1 MNNFKRLSSWILML
15 TLVLCF
21 TLAFASCGY
30 VDEPADDTPSA
41 CSHADGNNDHKCD
54 TCGEV
59 LSQCSNNTQDHKCD
73 LCGKVMGD
81 CDDANSD
88 HYCDVCNKKLTNC
101 DTDVSPVD
109 HKCDV
114 CGKVMG
120 ECADILG
127 NDHKCDSC
135 QAILTQCAD
144 NDNNHKCDVCRA
156 TVSTCAD
163 GSDADHN
170 CDQCGKSMCADG
182 NNDGNCDQCGA
193 PMCYDLNND
202 CVCDDCD
209 KAMHDDSNGNHLC
222 DKCNTKISECSDV
235 DTDADH
241 NCDVCQKNLC
251 TDANNDYVC
260 DGCGAKLARI
270 TAYIPSPMCS
280 AKSGSDIKIV
290 QVTEEGVSM
299 DFTPVYHGGAY
310 VIDFWAVYDSTGAV
324 FAYVENG
331 SKFKT
336 TVEGVYTVLPV
347 FIANNTTGVS
357 DNDMTLDMS
366 NGTNAAAPDD
376 SCIDAAWADT
386 ALTNKLR
393 VIDSTSDKKGYV
405 LNDAT
410 DAQMYVTVDP
420 TNAAN
425 TVLLWAV
432 NSNTTGSMGNSLV
445 TVAFDTASK
454 GDKVVVSFD
463 YQLEYLYSAAGIGTM
478 VYLTDTD
485 GNEFCISRIL
495 TATGTSKF
503 SGTANTSTPVEG
515 AVILKTLLN
524 TSTTASSGHKHGS
537 GTVNL
542 YSDTWYTIT
551 LVLEGG
557 VVSTYYSE
565 RGASTTTLLGE
576 EELAA
581 NFDASKL
588 ASLTFAQ
595 GFYNNRQISLL
606 DNIVAKRVHDCVD
619 ADSNHVCDTCSAK
632 LCADGADAD
641 HNCDTCGDSMCFDGE
656 IPDHKCEVCAAVS
669 ECLDAVQDHKCDI
682 CGTRK
687 FGGDC
692 ADGADADHNCDYCGE
707 SMCAD
712 LTNDHKCDVCSA
724 VLSECADG
732 NNDHNCDICS
742 KKISD
747 CVDVDGDLDHKCD
760 ICKADGVTACKDGDD
775 EGHRCDECNKT
786 LCVDA
791 NNDGTCDGC
800 GKHTCYDANNDG
812 KCDGCK
818 ALTFSK
824 DVTTGVSVYSFSTQS
839 ASDANRVTKHQTTIT
854 MGDPYDEEDENS
866 AAAKLGVRL
875 FRTADPDNASNTV
888 LAYVCNNGNK
898 AKTGNDGNV
907 STLVFDANT
916 VVAGGKIHIIEFDFR
931 ADYFAKDTTGKD
943 MFQILAIDGDG
954 TRHQID
960 HSNGSY
966 AANVSF
972 ESSATT
978 PKKNA
983 YTFGA
988 PAQANEISSQINLD
1002 THTWYRI
1009 RITFNQESGDIYYD
1023 VSFDNGYTWYLLQ
1036 KDGKN
1041 FGTGLASKTIAQYG
1055 FQFNHYGLGGTFYF
1069 DDIVY
1074 TVTDTVPTRPATF
1087 GGDAVEHPAE

>member
-222 DKCNTKISECSDV
+222 DKCNTKLSECSDV

-260 DGCGAKLARI
+260 DGCQAKLARI

-347 FIANNTTGVS
+347 FIANNTTGIS

-386 ALTNKLR
+386 ALANKLR

-432 NSNTTGSMGNSLV
+432 NSNTTGSMGSSMV

-495 TATGTSKF
+495 TAKGTEKF

-515 AVILKTLLN
+515 ALILKTLLN
-524 TSTTASSGHKHGS
+524 TSTPASHKHGS

-542 YSDTWYTIT
+542 NSDTWYTIT

-588 ASLTFAQ
+588 ASLTFQQ

-619 ADSNHVCDTCSAK
+619 ANSDHVCDTCSAK

-692 ADGADADHNCDYCGE
+692 ADGADADHNCDYCNVN
-707 SMCAD
+707 MCAD

-742 KKISD
+742 KKLTDCSD
-747 CVDVDGDLDHKCD
+747 VEGDLNHACD
-760 ICKADGVTACKDGDD
+760 ICKAEGITTCADGTDPDHK
-775 EGHRCDECNKT
+775 CDECGKI
-786 LCVDA
+786 LCSDS

-800 GKHTCYDANNDG
+800 GQHVCVDANTDG

-818 ALTFSK
+818 ALTFNT
-824 DVTTGVSVYSFSTQS
+824 DITTGVNVYSFTSIGN
-839 ASDANRVTKHQTTIT
+839 SDATKQTTIT
-854 MGDPYDEEDENS
+854 TTNPYNAETAN
-866 AAAKLGVRL
+866 KYGVVL
-875 FRTADPDNASNTV
+875 FRTADPDDASNNV
-888 LAYVCNNGNK
+888 LKFVVNQNDKPDCGGASTYPSYLTFK
-898 AKTGNDGNV
+898 AA
-907 STLVFDANT
+907 SSAN
-916 VVAGGKIHIIEFDFR
+916 GGKFHVLEFDF
-931 ADYFAKDTTGKD
+931 YLENYAKNANENIFRIVALDSTGSYT
-943 MFQILAIDGDG
+943 AIE
-954 TRHQID
+954 
-960 HSNGSY
+960 HSNATYGSTISMQTSVN
-966 AANVSF
+966 APTKNAFTLGAPFDKNGI
-972 ESSATT
+972 ESST
-978 PKKNA
+978 
-983 YTFGA
+983 
-988 PAQANEISSQINLD
+988 QCNLD
-1002 THTWYRI
+1002 SHTWYRI
-1009 RITFNQESGDIYYD
+1009 RITFNQETGALYYD
-1023 VSFDNGYTWYLLQ
+1023 VTFNGTDWYKVQ
-1036 KDGKN
+1036 EDGKSL
-1041 FGTGLASKTIAQYG
+1041 GTGLASKTIEELG
-1055 FQFNHYGLGGTFYF
+1055 FTFNYYRLGGSFYM
-1069 DDIVY
+1069 DNIKY
-1074 TVTDTVPTRPATF
+1074 TVTDTIDDRSTMKIAY
-1087 GGDAVEHPAE
+1087 DAVEHPTAE